1 MFLDRFFTFFY
12 RFANVFLQIFYCFF
26 GSSGLRE
33 ASGTHVAPIS
43 VSSVRA
49 NSLYEVLQTMRRLA
63 DRFFT
68 VFAFFERLFI
78 VFLTFPDRIFTVSRH
93 RFLAF
98 FLRRTSKKKH

>member
-1 MFLDRFFTFFY
+1 MQKKPLERFFTVFFLKFFWRFSYVFIAFFLTVFLPFFY
-12 RFANVFLQIFYCFF
+12 RFF

-49 NSLYEVLQTMRRLA
+49 NSLYEVLQSMRRLA

-68 VFAFFERLFI
+68 VFACFLPFI
-78 VFLTFPDRIFTVSRH
+78 
-93 RFLAF
+93 
-98 FLRRTSKKKH
+98 